1 MLNQKNYKL
10 KLDDKMKPYESK
22 MDDFLFDLSMNLKN
36 SQAKLKDNINAYYD
50 IGFPD
55 ELKENKLERYII

>member
-1 MLNQKNYKL
+1 
-10 KLDDKMKPYESK
+10 MKPYESK

-55 ELKENKLERYII
+55 ELKENKLEQYII